1 MAKPRVTLDRILSRA
16 GIASRTTTKVWITA
30 GRVKV
35 NGKIVRDPNHWVETG
50 KDIVHFDGMKL
61 RAEKKVYIALNKPTG
76 VVTSHGDSQGRP
88 TVYDYLQK
96 LDRWV
101 FPVGRL
107 DMDTSGLLILTND
120 TEFGDQLL
128 NPESK
133 IPKTYYVKAAGNVN
147 PDEYARLTQGIDI
160 GGGEFTGLAVVKEVR
175 RSEKYTWFELTITE
189 GKNRQVRRMCKAIG
203 HPVLKLVRIRIG
215 NYELGTLP
223 VGTFVKLDGADLAR
237 LLGKSQR
244 QITPA
249 VIGAGRSIPPCTS
262 LIQIRHHRHIEA
274 VCEIGQSNRNGQFHN
289 IRFRKILLQFSHD
302 GIAGSY
308 GASQFFR
315 IAKDQFLQ
323 F

>member
-237 LLGKSQR
+237 LLGKVKGKSTRPSLVQGGLSR
-244 QITPA
+244 PA
-249 VIGAGRSIPPCTS
+249 RP
-262 LIQIRHHRHIEA
+262 
-274 VCEIGQSNRNGQFHN
+274 
-289 IRFRKILLQFSHD
+289 
-302 GIAGSY
+302 
-308 GASQFFR
+308 
-315 IAKDQFLQ
+315 
-323 F
+323 